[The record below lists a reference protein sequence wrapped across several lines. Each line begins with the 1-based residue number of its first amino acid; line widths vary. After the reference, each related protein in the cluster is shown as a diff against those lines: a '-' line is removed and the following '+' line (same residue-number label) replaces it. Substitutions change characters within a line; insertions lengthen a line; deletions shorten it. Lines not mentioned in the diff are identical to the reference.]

1 MLTLGIWSFGPDSS
15 AVLLDDTSV
24 LAAIEEEKLNRSSG
38 AGGIPRLAI
47 KWCLEQHGVNLSDV
61 EIFAF
66 LGRLDRKVLREAKFQ
81 VRLGPSRPGAS
92 DWTGSIV
99 GTIRDVVESTQI
111 IPAEGSVRN
120 VLHL

>member
-61 EIFAF
+61 EIVAF
-66 LGRLDRKVLREAKFQ
+66 PGRLLRKRSEEHTSEPQSHLNLVC
-81 VRLGPSRPGAS
+81 RLLLEKKKNP
-92 DWTGSIV
+92 
-99 GTIRDVVESTQI
+99 
-111 IPAEGSVRN
+111 
-120 VLHL
+120 

>member
-61 EIFAF
+61 EIVAF
-66 LGRLDRKVLREAKFQ
+66 PGRLLRKALREAKFQ
-81 VRLGPSRPGAS
+81 LRLGLSRPGVGLDAFYRRNAS
-92 DWTGSIV
+92 
-99 GTIRDVVESTQI
+99 
-111 IPAEGSVRN
+111 
-120 VLHL
+120 